1 MRYFLAV
8 VFALMLSAGG
18 AFAHHSPGHGVPPG
32 QGGGEGGG
40 GIGGGGGGGAG
51 GDGGAG
57 GHAHQGQGQAQGQLQ
72 GQLQGQGQAQG
83 QIGINKN
90 YNDNSN
96 SNKNYNSDFNANV
109 NVNKAEADARASAY
123 AKQQQSQ
130 GNTQKV
136 IFEDSGRADVNYSGK
151 YKVENVPGIA
161 IGGPASGPCNGFS
174 GGIGASWLGGSIGAN
189 TSVVDDGCEDR
200 ETARMF
206 HLLGDTASGLEL
218 LKTSKA
224 YTRMLERKADMK
236 KKADA
241 ETAEKAAQAE
251 KDIIRAKNPTSDGSW
266 KGAYTSDAKQVQPT
280 RIWSGNSDG
289 QSMAFT
295 SFPASSQNRD

>member
-57 GHAHQGQGQAQGQLQ
+57 GHAHQGQAQGQLQ

-90 YNDNSN
+90 TN
-96 SNKNYNSDFNANV
+96 FNV
-109 NVNKAEADARASAY
+109 NDSNNRAYGGDASAK
-123 AKQQQSQ
+123 AGAVAGAFSGGNKTSQ
-130 GNTQKV
+130 NVNFQ
-136 IFEDSGRADVNYSGK
+136 DSGRQDANINYSGNYEVK
-151 YKVENVPGIA
+151 NVPSIA

-174 GGIGASWLGGSIGAN
+174 GGIGASWLGGSIAAN
-189 TSVVDDGCEDR
+189 TSTVDDGCEDR

-224 YTRMLERKADMK
+224 YTRMQERKAEIAK
-236 KKADA
+236 KKAEVD
-241 ETAEKAAQAE
+241 AEKAAQTA
-251 KDIIRAKNPTSDGSW
+251 KDVIRAKNPSSDGSW
-266 KGAYTSDAKQVQPT
+266 TTKDYNTKAEPVQPT
-280 RIWSGNSDG
+280 RIWTGNSEG
-289 QSMAFT
+289 QLMSFT
-295 SFPASSQNRD
+295 SFPESNSRD